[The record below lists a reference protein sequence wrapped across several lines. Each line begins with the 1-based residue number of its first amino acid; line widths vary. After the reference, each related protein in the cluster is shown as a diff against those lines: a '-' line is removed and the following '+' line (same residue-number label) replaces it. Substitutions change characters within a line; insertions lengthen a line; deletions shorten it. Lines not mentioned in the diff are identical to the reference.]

1 MQLPSWQRLSRRR
14 IGQVL
19 LLAACVCAGLA
30 IFGPAGKT
38 AASEQSADQSMQAGA
53 EQSSPGLGDSLEEAE
68 QRSVGCVS
76 CHNPMD
82 SPTMHTTGTV
92 RLGCTDCHGGNAQ
105 ITLPAGVA
113 QGSPQYVE
121 VTKQAHPRPRFAENE
136 RTSANPVRAYT
147 KWLKEDADYIK
158 FINPGDLRVA
168 EQTCGRSG
176 CHTAEVQKVRTSM
189 MTHGAMLWGAAL
201 YNNGAIPLK
210 NPFFGESYAPDGTPQ
225 RLQTFPPPTLEET
238 RTKGVL
244 PSLEPLERWEISQP

>member
-1 MQLPSWQRLSRRR
+1 MRRWYWQQFSRRR

-19 LLAACVCAGLA
+19 LLAAFVCAALA

-38 AASEQSADQSMQAGA
+38 AASEQGVDPSMEAGV
-53 EQSSPGLGDSLEEAE
+53 EPGSPGIGDSIEEAR
-68 QRSVGCVS
+68 QKSAGCIT

-105 ITLPAGVA
+105 IALPAGVA
-113 QGSPQYVE
+113 QDQRSAQYVE
-121 VTKQAHPRPRFAENE
+121 VRRQAHPRPRFAENE

-147 KWLKEDADYIK
+147 HWLKESADYIK

-168 EQTCGRSG
+168 DQTCGRSG

-189 MTHGAMLWGAAL
+189 MTHGAMLWEAAL
-201 YNNGAIPLK
+201 YNL
-210 NPFFGESYAPDGTPQ
+210 
-225 RLQTFPPPTLEET
+225 
-238 RTKGVL
+238 
-244 PSLEPLERWEISQP
+244 SLIHI